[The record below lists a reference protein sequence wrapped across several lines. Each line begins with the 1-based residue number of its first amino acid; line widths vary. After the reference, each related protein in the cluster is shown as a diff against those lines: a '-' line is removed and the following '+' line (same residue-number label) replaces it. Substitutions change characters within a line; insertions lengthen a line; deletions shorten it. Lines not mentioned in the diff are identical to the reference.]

1 MTNEVAVIGA
11 GPAGLMAARTAAG
24 QGLKVVVI
32 EKRRDVSQITR
43 ACWQHFIMDD
53 GYENECIQLRDG
65 KIIFLR
71 NGFEVAYN
79 GPAFHITDK
88 YFISPRKHQV
98 HFAHK
103 DGRPIGVKFDKGVL
117 LRGLRESCERLGV
130 EFRNGT
136 VAYDAADSAQGITVN
151 LTCRGAK
158 STLRA
163 RKVIIADGAN
173 SRIADALGMN
183 TGRTLFAI
191 AHSIIYTLEGVKDYE
206 RTATKFYMGLAYQSK
221 ASVVI
226 LPTLEGD
233 HVADMLIM
241 GNKNDPP
248 ERIYHNVTTKG
259 LLAPIFEQAKLVK
272 RTGCALKAF
281 TSMMVPFQGNALAIG
296 DAAAYVEVE
305 NQGALMCGYHAGKA
319 VVKELTG
326 EKGFEEYT
334 RWWQKSFE
342 FNGPEA
348 LRVAQGYALVPTYRD
363 DELDYLF
370 ALTEDEVLEGTI
382 SQYKSPRLLW
392 DSILRHKEKISR
404 ERPELYE
411 KIKRNHEM
419 TLKGTF

>member
-1 MTNEVAVIGA
+1 MTHEVAVIGA
-11 GPAGLMAARTAAG
+11 GPAGLMAAKTAAE
-24 QGLKVVVI
+24 QGVKVVVV
-32 EKRRDVSQITR
+32 EKRSDVSRITR

-53 GYENECIQLRDG
+53 GYENECIQLQPG
-65 KIIFLR
+65 KVVFLR

-79 GPAFHITDK
+79 GPVHPLTDK
-88 YFISPRKHQV
+88 YFISPRKRQV
-98 HFAHK
+98 HFAHQ
-103 DGRPIGVKFDKGVL
+103 DRRPIGVKFDKGIL
-117 LRGLRESCERLGV
+117 LLGLRESCERLGV
-130 EFRNGT
+130 QFRNGT
-136 VAYDAADSAQGITVN
+136 VAYDAEDSAQGITLH
-151 LTCRGAK
+151 LTCRNLK

-163 RKVIIADGAN
+163 QKVIIADGAN
-173 SRIADALGMN
+173 SRIADALGMHRE
-183 TGRTLFAI
+183 RTLFAI
-191 AHSIIYTLEGVKDYE
+191 AHCIIYTLEGVKDFDQ
-206 RTATKFYMGLAYQSK
+206 TAMKFYMGLAYQSK

-226 LPTLEGD
+226 LPTLSGE
-233 HVADMLIM
+233 HVADMMII

-248 ERIYHNVTTKG
+248 EQIFQNITTKG
-259 LLAPIFEQAKLVK
+259 LLAPMLGQAKLLK

-281 TSMMVPFQGNALAIG
+281 TSLMVPFQGNALAIG

-319 VVKELTG
+319 VAKELTG
-326 EKGFEEYT
+326 EKGFEAYT

-382 SQYKSPRLLW
+382 SQYKTPRLLW
-392 DSILRHKEKISR
+392 DSILRHKEKIAL
-404 ERPELYE
+404 ERPELYA

-419 TLKGTF
+419 TLQGTF